1 MINNQNT
8 IFSYLICK
16 EFIDNIKQFGKNK
29 LLDTDYLNS
38 DRNVLFKPFHFY
50 HFHVKIINTKKI
62 LFFLSLNLKIKIK
75 KQLYNCY
82 YIKIINHDYIY
93 FVFIFIFIFFVSK
106 LMNGFPFIEYL
117 CNLNNLKNVFFSS
130 KF

>member
-16 EFIDNIKQFGKNK
+16 EFIDNIKQFGKNN
-29 LLDTDYLNS
+29 LLDTGYLNS

-62 LFFLSLNLKIKIK
+62 LFFHEFKFK
-75 KQLYNCY
+75 
-82 YIKIINHDYIY
+82 D
-93 FVFIFIFIFFVSK
+93 
-106 LMNGFPFIEYL
+106 
-117 CNLNNLKNVFFSS
+117 KN
-130 KF
+130 